1 MNSLSDVVK
10 IIKELEGVSST
21 KGKEHILRVN
31 SDNET
36 LKKVLY
42 YTYSDMQ
49 YGIKKT
55 TIKKMDFLPDEEYM
69 WINICT

>member
-31 SDNET
+31 SDNEI
-36 LKKVLY
+36 LKKAQSKIQHV
-42 YTYSDMQ
+42 
-49 YGIKKT
+49 
-55 TIKKMDFLPDEEYM
+55 
-69 WINICT
+69 